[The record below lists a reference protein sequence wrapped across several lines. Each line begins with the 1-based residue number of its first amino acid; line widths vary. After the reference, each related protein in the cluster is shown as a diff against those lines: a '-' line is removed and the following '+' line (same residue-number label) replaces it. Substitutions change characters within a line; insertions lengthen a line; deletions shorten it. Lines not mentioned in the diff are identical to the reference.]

1 MQMPYRA
8 YEVTSVEK
16 ETRTQ
21 AIDEHGST
29 QEYDVL
35 KIAARV
41 PGEDVRPCGPRLY
54 DLLALFYLPILVDA
68 LWYRYARGTPI
79 KAQKPVPVPENEDW
93 TWSDILCLPVALVVF
108 CVFFGHM
115 ALFCWVFSFPVAC
128 ALRVPY
134 HLVGAFVC
142 PQVFQNLYVSMRKTG
157 ADDGAWE
164 LETEL
169 NYDSSNMMK
178 PFTSD
183 FEPSFPLYVL
193 SSKAKRDYYEVL
205 GVPRSASAAE
215 IKKAYH
221 KLAKEHHPDAGGDAA
236 KFQEASEAHEV
247 LSDTEK
253 RQGYDAHGH
262 AALYDDRETRELWL
276 KPGDIIEVG
285 FGPFEHCC
293 LFRRG
298 VRDDRVAPDDGPAPP
313 APSGPPGPSAGSDD
327 SPA

>member
-16 ETRTQ
+16 ETRPTENNT
-21 AIDEHGST
+21 I
-29 QEYDVL
+29 EYDVL
-35 KIAARV
+35 KVAARV

-79 KAQKPVPVPENEDW
+79 KAQKPVPVPEKKDS
-93 TWSDILCLPVALVVF
+93 TWLDILCIPVALVVF

-115 ALFCWVFSFPVAC
+115 ALVCWIFSFPVAC

-142 PQVFQNLYVSMRKTG
+142 PQVFENFYVSMRKTG

-169 NYDSSNMMK
+169 NYNSGNMMK

-183 FEPSFPLYVL
+183 FEPSFPL
-193 SSKAKRDYYEVL
+193 
-205 GVPRSASAAE
+205 
-215 IKKAYH
+215 
-221 KLAKEHHPDAGGDAA
+221 
-236 KFQEASEAHEV
+236 
-247 LSDTEK
+247 
-253 RQGYDAHGH
+253 
-262 AALYDDRETRELWL
+262 
-276 KPGDIIEVG
+276 
-285 FGPFEHCC
+285 
-293 LFRRG
+293 
-298 VRDDRVAPDDGPAPP
+298 
-313 APSGPPGPSAGSDD
+313 
-327 SPA
+327 